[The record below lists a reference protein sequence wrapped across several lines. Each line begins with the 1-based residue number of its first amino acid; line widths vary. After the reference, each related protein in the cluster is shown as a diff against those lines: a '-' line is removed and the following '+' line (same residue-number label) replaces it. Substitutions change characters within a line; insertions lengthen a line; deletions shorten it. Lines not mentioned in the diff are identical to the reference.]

1 MKSTLSFLILTQLVV
16 PFALI
21 QGAKDKNS
29 EIQDGNRTVSVK
41 NNQEEAE
48 GKEVKA
54 KTHETLYPERKLFKI
69 DLTLEGFLED
79 SQAKA
84 LDYPVEHWQELK
96 VVTAPVLGKEV
107 KRGDLLLRLNL
118 EKIKQEIQRLNND
131 LAMLD
136 LNREILDTELE
147 LAESLAPMKQNEI
160 DRMEAYAKEDLERFK
175 KTDLPF
181 QKKSSQM
188 SLKRQEQYLS
198 YSLEELNQLKK
209 MYEADDL
216 TEETEEIII
225 QRAQNDVDQAK
236 FYVDSARKSFK
247 EFNEVLVPRSERSI
261 MEAYKREN
269 LSFEALRKIEP
280 AQLKKQRLERKK
292 LEEERKILANRKR
305 YLEKDLQS
313 MSMKSPLDGRLYW
326 GTFERGKWSGIAPY
340 KSKLQKGGSLKP
352 HDPIITISPSK
363 RMRARLN
370 LPEKFL
376 HEIKPQTE
384 GTIKFSTN
392 PREKFQ
398 AKAVDISK
406 TPVSPGVYDVT
417 VEVSF
422 PKDFII
428 PSAGTSCSFLFTAY
442 ECENALTLPETVLF
456 EEEYAKEEKYVY
468 LLNKRNE
475 AKKRTV
481 KVGRKSGKTYEILD
495 GISKT
500 AKILKEK
507 PKS

>member
-1 MKSTLSFLILTQLVV
+1 MKSKLSFLILTQLFV

-29 EIQDGNRTVSVK
+29 ESQDSNRTVSVK
-41 NNQEEAE
+41 INQEEAE

-54 KTHETLYPERKLFKI
+54 KTHETLHPERKLFKI

-225 QRAQNDVDQAK
+225 QRAQNDVDQAR

-292 LEEERKILANRKR
+292 LEEERKILAAIFMGYSQIHLLGVDFNFEWSGENVSKKNVLIGKGEMNHFHKDYRPIGEKWSVPKMNISGSQYVMLKEFATSMGVKIINSSR
-305 YLEKDLQS
+305 GGKLEVFDRIPLEK
-313 MSMKSPLDGRLYW
+313 
-326 GTFERGKWSGIAPY
+326 
-340 KSKLQKGGSLKP
+340 
-352 HDPIITISPSK
+352 
-363 RMRARLN
+363 
-370 LPEKFL
+370 
-376 HEIKPQTE
+376 
-384 GTIKFSTN
+384 
-392 PREKFQ
+392 
-398 AKAVDISK
+398 V
-406 TPVSPGVYDVT
+406 
-417 VEVSF
+417 
-422 PKDFII
+422 
-428 PSAGTSCSFLFTAY
+428 
-442 ECENALTLPETVLF
+442 
-456 EEEYAKEEKYVY
+456 
-468 LLNKRNE
+468 
-475 AKKRTV
+475 
-481 KVGRKSGKTYEILD
+481 
-495 GISKT
+495 
-500 AKILKEK
+500 LKET
-507 PKS
+507 